1 MEMLL
6 LFSSSEME
14 FAALKLF
21 HMLYNS
27 MRTFGKM
34 LSIVTGFLTMTD
46 LFCLVLQTN
55 FVHGL
60 KMGRCG
66 QCVMWRVKA
75 DQTERMEENWTQN
88 HQLCS

>member
-6 LFSSSEME
+6 LFLSSEIE

-34 LSIVTGFLTMTD
+34 LSTATGFLMMTD
-46 LFCLVLQTN
+46 LFCLVFQTM
-55 FVHGL
+55 HGL
-60 KMGRCG
+60 KMRRCG
-66 QCVMWRVKA
+66 QRVMWRVKA
-75 DQTERMEENWTQN
+75 DQTERMEKNCTQN
-88 HQLCS
+88 YQICS